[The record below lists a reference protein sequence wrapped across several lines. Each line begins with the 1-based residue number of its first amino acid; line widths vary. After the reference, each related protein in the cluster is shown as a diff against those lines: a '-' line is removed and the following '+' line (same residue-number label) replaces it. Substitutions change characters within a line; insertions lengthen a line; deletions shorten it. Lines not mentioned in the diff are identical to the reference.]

1 MWHLNVWKSSY
12 WRKNR
17 LMHRHSSIHWTHP
30 DSFGIFTKLNTS
42 MRAADCSQGYKF
54 TICFTPHP
62 CSHSLLQW
70 QINNS
75 GKSGASTSQVVR
87 LVLLCALLH
96 GWVIAVS
103 SPQRR
108 KSTARGKRSGR
119 AASPGYILQSMPVFA
134 ALSHLHL
141 ISMAV
146 EWCAGAAQKQQL
158 WREAERAGGRGREG
172 GTGVAAVVWDESG
185 GEECERIL
193 CEQTATG
200 VTRLT
205 AEGCSGLPFNSPLA
219 YFINPQPCFTS
230 RNRLKN
236 CENMTRTHAH
246 THTHLTRAHSVKTAA
261 AAAVAA
267 AGDDLMC
274 LSCTLGCPSYDA
286 ACLTSQ
292 QLTLIR
298 NLYERASQCFSQ
310 PDVTWLL
317 GAYMQKKRGF
327 WG

>member
-1 MWHLNVWKSSY
+1 MNVHKSTY
-12 WRKNR
+12 WRRNR
-17 LMHRHSSIHWTHP
+17 LMHRNSGIHWTHP

-42 MRAADCSQGYKF
+42 MCAADCSQGYKF

-62 CSHSLLQW
+62 CSHSLLQR
-70 QINNS
+70 QLNNS

-103 SPQRR
+103 SRQRR
-108 KSTARGKRSGR
+108 KSTARGKGSGR
-119 AASPGYILQSMPVFA
+119 AAFPGYILQSMPVFA

-141 ISMAV
+141 ISIAV
-146 EWCAGAAQKQQL
+146 EWCAGATQWQQL
-158 WREAERAGGRGREG
+158 WNEAERAGGRGREG

-185 GEECERIL
+185 GEECERML
-193 CEQTATG
+193 CGHTAAG
-200 VTRLT
+200 VTRIT
-205 AEGCSGLPFNSPLA
+205 ARGCSGLPFNSPQACL
-219 YFINPQPCFTS
+219 INPQPHFQS
-230 RNRLKN
+230 RNRLKTT
-236 CENMTRTHAH
+236 ENMKQ
-246 THTHLTRAHSVKTAA
+246 THTRHAFCAHSVSLKTAA
-261 AAAVAA
+261 AAAA

-274 LSCTLGCPSYDA
+274 LSCTLGCPSCDA

-292 QLTLIR
+292 QFTLQG
-298 NLYERASQCFSQ
+298 NLHKRAAQHFSQ

-317 GAYMQKKRGF
+317 DAYMQEKEFF